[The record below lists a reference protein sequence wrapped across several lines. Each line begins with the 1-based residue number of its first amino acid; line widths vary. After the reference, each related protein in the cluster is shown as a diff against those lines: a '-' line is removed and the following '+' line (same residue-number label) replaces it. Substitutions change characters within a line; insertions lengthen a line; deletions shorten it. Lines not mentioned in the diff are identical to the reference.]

1 MDKDPWK
8 DIDRVPPA
16 DKRAATTL
24 KAIKAKLTVKAYL
37 QFLMM
42 ISFLF
47 VNFP

>member
-8 DIDRVPPA
+8 DIDRAPPA
-16 DKRAATTL
+16 DKRAATP
-24 KAIKAKLTVKAYL
+24 KDIKAKLTGKAYL

-42 ISFLF
+42 LSLLF